1 MIGAQ
6 EALWNETTAEDV
18 ETVKDARQGG
28 QTPVKINPKLFH
40 DLQTALARLVSKAD
54 QLIDNV
60 TTNLAESW
68 MHIRCK
74 FDGAKVINRSQ
85 SGSWE
90 HRCMGAGLQQNLGKQ
105 WGPEIWKE
113 MTKSPSNQIFVD
125 TAERSALKLK
135 CDNARKAMV
144 EVKAKRRSSKYSQID
159 ESVSACKAYSRHS
172 GDILPR
178 EVDDDVT
185 PDLLEDLKIGFYE
198 TKVRVTPEQAKAI
211 EKQTVNQAA
220 SDQWITERRKRITA
234 SVVGGIAKMRVTSSR
249 SKRVQQLLY
258 NNFKGNTAT
267 RYGIQREDVACQQY
281 ITYMRH
287 NGHSSLE
294 VQKCGLFVSLE
305 NPWLAGTPDGLVNDP
320 HDELSQ
326 PLGLVEIKNPY
337 SARLMM
343 ISEAIR
349 SRTFC
354 LENKPDSTA
363 YHLKK
368 RHDYFTKYS
377 VSCIAQTETGVI
389 LLW

>member
-1 MIGAQ
+1 MISAQ

-28 QTPVKINPKLFH
+28 QTPVKINPKLFR
-40 DLQTALARLVSKAD
+40 DIQTALARLVSKAD

-74 FDGAKVINRSQ
+74 FDGGKVINRSQ

-90 HRCMGAGLQQNLGKQ
+90 HRCMGAGLHQNLGKQ

-113 MTKSPSNQIFVD
+113 MTKSPPNQVFVD

-159 ESVSACKAYSRHS
+159 ESVSASKAYSRHS

-220 SDQWITERRKRITA
+220 
-234 SVVGGIAKMRVTSSR
+234 
-249 SKRVQQLLY
+249 
-258 NNFKGNTAT
+258 
-267 RYGIQREDVACQQY
+267 
-281 ITYMRH
+281 
-287 NGHSSLE
+287 
-294 VQKCGLFVSLE
+294 
-305 NPWLAGTPDGLVNDP
+305 
-320 HDELSQ
+320 
-326 PLGLVEIKNPY
+326 
-337 SARLMM
+337 
-343 ISEAIR
+343 
-349 SRTFC
+349 
-354 LENKPDSTA
+354 
-363 YHLKK
+363 
-368 RHDYFTKYS
+368 
-377 VSCIAQTETGVI
+377 
-389 LLW
+389 